1 MVEQVQVLKTDSYSH
16 ESNKKRVEKD
26 EAELKA
32 LLEQAFGKQ
41 DNEEE
46 TTETEPS
53 SPEPVEPKVQAE
65 GDTEQEAP
73 KKKTEAR
80 EDDDADLS
88 AEEKSFKKR
97 YSDIRR
103 HMQEKEAEHKA
114 ELERLKSQLD
124 KSKNNELVL
133 PKSEEEIEAWAKKY
147 PDVAGIIEAIAD
159 RKASEKSSDLD
170 KRLKEIE
177 EMRTQARKEKAEAT
191 LLGEHPD
198 FYEIRADDAFHEWA
212 AKQSNALQKAL
223 YDDPD
228 NVKDVAWAIRMYKTD
243 MGIKSKRT
251 SPDKDAAASVKSKRA
266 AVEADSSKGRWL
278 ESEVAKMSAKEYE
291 KHMDA
296 IQESMRSGNFVYD
309 ISKK

>member
-1 MVEQVQVLKTDSYSH
+1 MVEQVQVLRTDSFSH
-16 ESNKKRVEKD
+16 EANKKKIERD

-32 LLEQAFGKQ
+32 LMEQAFGKQ
-41 DNEEE
+41 DDEDSVQQEATEE
-46 TTETEPS
+46 TAEEVDNTEAEAQK
-53 SPEPVEPKVQAE
+53 EKVKAEPKEEPEDE
-65 GDTEQEAP
+65 G
-73 KKKTEAR
+73 
-80 EDDDADLS
+80 LS

-103 HMQEKEAEHKA
+103 HMQEKDAEYKA
-114 ELERLKSQLD
+114 EIEALKAKLD
-124 KSKNNELVL
+124 KSQNNELVL

-177 EMRTQARKEKAEAT
+177 EMRVQARKEKAEAT
-191 LLGEHPD
+191 LLNEHPD

-212 AKQSNALQKAL
+212 AKQSDALQKAL

-243 MGIKSKRT
+243 MGIKSKKA
-251 SPDKDAAASVKSKRA
+251 SPDKDAAASVKSKRVA
-266 AVEADSSKGRWL
+266 LDADSSKGRWT
-278 ESEVAKMSAKEYE
+278 ESQVAKMSAKEYE
-291 KHMDA
+291 KNMDS
-296 IQESMRSGNFVYD
+296 IQEAMRSGNFIYD
-309 ISKK
+309 LSKR